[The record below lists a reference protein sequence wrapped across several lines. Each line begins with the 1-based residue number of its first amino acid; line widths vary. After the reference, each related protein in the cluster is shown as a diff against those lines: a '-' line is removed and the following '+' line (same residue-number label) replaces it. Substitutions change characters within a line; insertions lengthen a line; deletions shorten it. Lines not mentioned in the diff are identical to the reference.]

1 MLKDLRA
8 NKILVADIQC
18 LTAAFLFGIGFLG
31 QREIS
36 IDSVGHNGKGL
47 GPMTCNAFR
56 FGLSTLL
63 LAFCL
68 PFLPRDGPSDK
79 VNETDDSETSSQL
92 TTTINN
98 NDSLNNANEIDNDI
112 EARLIKKEVEQFS
125 KSNKLTHNTIL
136 PIINKHHLIKLLFS
150 KKSIWVWGITLGTL
164 NFLGSGFQ
172 QVRVHV

>member
-36 IDSVGHNGKGL
+36 IDGL

-63 LAFCL
+63 LAVCL
-68 PFLPRDGPSDK
+68 PFLPKDGPSDK
-79 VNETDDSETSSQL
+79 VNEIDDSESTSQA

-98 NDSLNNANEIDNDI
+98 NDFLNNANEIDNDI
-112 EARLIKKEVEQFS
+112 EARLIKKDVEQFA
-125 KSNKLTHNTIL
+125 KSNKLNKISTI
-136 PIINKHHLIKLLFS
+136 KHDIIKLLFS

-172 QVRVHV
+172 QV

>member
-36 IDSVGHNGKGL
+36 IDSVGHNVIHKGL

-79 VNETDDSETSSQL
+79 VNEIDDSETSSQI
-92 TTTINN
+92 TINNN

-125 KSNKLTHNTIL
+125 KSTKINHITI
-136 PIINKHHLIKLLFS
+136 PINKHDIIKLLFS

-172 QVRVHV
+172 QV